1 MSLNFKAVTFTNFGY
16 KEFTHNL
23 ISSVN
28 QNNVDLD
35 IEVHTLDDESYD
47 FFKHNHNSV
56 FKLENSNITKEF
68 LGQKSENFGDMMM
81 KKFQLI
87 FTSLQESDYVLYI
100 DGDIVIKK
108 SIQKYLFKNTK
119 YKDIIFQNDKRP
131 SKPNL
136 INLCAGFML
145 IKSNKKTLKFFNPEN
160 ISLNKFN
167 NLSTHDQTYINR
179 NKSKFNY
186 SVLPLD
192 DFPNGPHYYNNHE
205 ILDPYLIHFNFIVG
219 EKKKDKMIEYG
230 EWYI

>member
-1 MSLNFKAVTFTNFGY
+1 MSLNFRAVTFTNFGY

-47 FFKHNHNSV
+47 FFKHNHNNV

-87 FTSLQESDYVLYI
+87 FTSLQKSDYVLYI

-160 ISLNKFN
+160 IKLNKFN
-167 NLSTHDQTYINR
+167 KLSTHDQTYINR

-186 SVLPLD
+186 GVLPLD

>member
-1 MSLNFKAVTFTNFGY
+1 MSLNFRAVTFTNFGY